1 MCDAQRKEIARFW
14 QRFADTVVQSF
25 SYSSRVE
32 NVELRFGQ
40 RMRTL
45 TIAVMAAV
53 AVFVLSLPAQADDTA
68 AAQMRAIAAKRTPQS
83 LTASGISSAIPGA
96 PSAGRSFASGFLYFP
111 GAQSGLNVGGRV
123 PVGKSRLY
131 VPYYGNVSG
140 DPAHP
145 TVQGAT
151 GIAYGFR
158 TWDISVLNGG
168 FGTPQQTLPG
178 VDPPKANP
186 ALSLSVRF

>member
-1 MCDAQRKEIARFW
+1 M
-14 QRFADTVVQSF
+14 S
-25 SYSSRVE
+25 
-32 NVELRFGQ
+32 
-40 RMRTL
+40 
-45 TIAVMAAV
+45 AV
-53 AVFVLSLPAQADDTA
+53 AVFVLSLPAQAEDTA
-68 AAQMRAIAAKRTPQS
+68 AAQMRAIAARRTPQS
-83 LTASGISSAIPGA
+83 FTASAVTTGIPNPA
-96 PSAGRSFASGFLYFP
+96 PAGRSFAGGFLYFP
-111 GAQSGLNVGGRV
+111 GAQSGVNIGGRV

-145 TVQGAT
+145 SVQGAT
-151 GIAYGFR
+151 GLAYGFR

>member
-1 MCDAQRKEIARFW
+1 
-14 QRFADTVVQSF
+14 
-25 SYSSRVE
+25 
-32 NVELRFGQ
+32 
-40 RMRTL
+40 
-45 TIAVMAAV
+45 MA
-53 AVFVLSLPAQADDTA
+53 LPVNADDATA
-68 AAQMRAIAAKRTPQS
+68 AAMRSVATRRAPAS
-83 LTASGISSAIPGA
+83 LTSTGLTSGL
-96 PSAGRSFASGFLYFP
+96 PSATSSNRSTQSFANGFLYFP
-111 GAQSGLNVGGRV
+111 GVQSGVNVGGRV
-123 PVGKSRLY
+123 PVGKSHLY

-145 TVQGAT
+145 GVQGTA

-178 VDPPKANP
+178 LDPPKANP